1 MTPIFST
8 PRLRS
13 LVLTGMTLC
22 AAASTAAA
30 EPMLGLGLSF
40 AFGSQSRLEA
50 GAGAR
55 LFSSNKPDSYAAS
68 LGLDYLFTSRRIRP
82 TIGAAH
88 LGDNGYI
95 GLDMGFDPQGGNVDY
110 GASIGLLNTN

>member
-13 LVLTGMTLC
+13 FVLAGMTFC
-22 AAASTAAA
+22 GVATAAAA
-30 EPMLGLGLSF
+30 EPILGVGLSF

-55 LFSSNKPDSYAAS
+55 LFSSNKPDSYVAS
-68 LGLDYLFTSRRIRP
+68 IGLDYLFTSRRIRP

-88 LGDNGYI
+88 LSDNSYI

-110 GASIGLLNTN
+110 GASIGLLNNK